1 VRTDVADPDQCQSMV
16 DAALSEFGRVDVLV
30 NNAGIGTAFPANERY
45 CATTDLPI
53 ITYYVRIIGPFSSD
67 ESRIKAE
74 RPAQVL
80 MVRYAAKLI
89 DNQEYSTDFRLSALD
104 ALNLVAERLRGD
116 DETEEGNIGLSR
128 GIENH
133 AA

>member
-1 VRTDVADPDQCQSMV
+1 
-16 DAALSEFGRVDVLV
+16 
-30 NNAGIGTAFPANERY
+30 
-45 CATTDLPI
+45 
-53 ITYYVRIIGPFSSD
+53 
-67 ESRIKAE
+67 
-74 RPAQVL
+74 